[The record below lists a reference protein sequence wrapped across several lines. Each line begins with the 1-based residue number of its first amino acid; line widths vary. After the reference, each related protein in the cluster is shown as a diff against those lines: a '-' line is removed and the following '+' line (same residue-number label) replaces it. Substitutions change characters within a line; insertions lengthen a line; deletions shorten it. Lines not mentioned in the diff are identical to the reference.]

1 MPMPSTAAAALDL
14 SRQGVM
20 HSEGGMGGICEQMV
34 KKLRSKNAKVLFKK
48 EITKLLWDGNRI
60 FGAETKRG
68 ERFEADVIIVNLT
81 RENASKL
88 MGKSP
93 YHQKICFIRPP

>member
-1 MPMPSTAAAALDL
+1 
-14 SRQGVM
+14 M

-34 KKLRSKNAKVLFKK
+34 EKLRSNHAKVLFKK

-88 MGKSP
+88 MEKSP
-93 YHQKICFIRPP
+93 YHQKFVSSAPPRDGWGAFMVYTGIDRQQ